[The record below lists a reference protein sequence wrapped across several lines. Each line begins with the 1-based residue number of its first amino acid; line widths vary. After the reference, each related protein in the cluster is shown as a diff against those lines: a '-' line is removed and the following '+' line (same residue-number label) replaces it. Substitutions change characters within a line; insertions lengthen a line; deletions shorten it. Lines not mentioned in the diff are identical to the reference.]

1 MTATVTSIVTA
12 LPSSA
17 GTASADVSPLAPTSS
32 YPTEAGA
39 VVHVY
44 TDSDGSLSS
53 ECTGCGEYAWTLELT
68 ENFAWHHAWTCR
80 KKPRSSAT

>member
-1 MTATVTSIVTA
+1 MTVTSIATFA
-12 LPSSA
+12 APASST
-17 GTASADVSPLAPTSS
+17 GTASACVSPLAPTSS

-39 VVHVY
+39 VVYVY

-68 ENFAWHHAWTCR
+68 EIFAWHHAWTCR
-80 KKPRSSAT
+80 KKPHSSAA